1 MISLLPMENFSHK
14 LRLMFSDAQLRK
26 RIFFVIGALVVFR
39 IAAAIPIPGVDPLAL
54 QQFFANN
61 QFLGLLNVFSGSG
74 LSNLSIV
81 MLGVGPY
88 ITGSIIMQLLTMMSP
103 KLKALYHEEGEAGRK
118 KFTQYSRLLTVP
130 LAMLQGYGLLVL
142 LSRQGVLASMTPFD
156 MFTNILIVTAGSVF
170 LMWIGELISEFG
182 VGNGVSL
189 IIFGGI
195 VASIPTAS
203 SQILAAYDPSQ
214 IPLYLMFL
222 AASVVIVTGVIVMTE
237 AERPVPITYAKRV
250 RGGKMYGGVSTYL
263 PLRVNQAGVIP
274 IIFALSILLFPQL
287 IAGFLTGLNNAT
299 AQAIGEFLQVNF
311 TGGWIYSF
319 FYFVL
324 VFLFTYF
331 YTAVTFDP
339 EAIATNLQKSGAF
352 IPGVRPGSA
361 TAEHIAKI
369 LTRTT
374 FAGALFL
381 SAVAVLPL
389 GMQAITGNQAL
400 AIGGTALLIVVSV
413 VLDLIKKLDAQL
425 SMREY

>member
-1 MISLLPMENFSHK
+1 
-14 LRLMFSDAQLRK
+14 MFSDGQLRK